1 MRRAVT
7 MPLPLDP
14 LRIALAAMMLITI
27 GRVHQHFAFLS
38 PLRPALLLSLGG
50 FVYAFLNP
58 GALTRAKI
66 TATWPARVVMGIGAM
81 AVLSA
86 IFGISQG
93 GSASALVADF
103 SKVLLLW
110 LLLVLALRDARD
122 LSLIVWSY
130 LLGVAFLCW
139 LCIFVVDTTMYYG
152 SRAARLDSSA
162 MHMFDPND
170 IGVILT
176 MSIPLAVLQL
186 HASRTLGKA
195 AVCAIVAASGWS
207 IVLGGS
213 RGAFVGLAVVSLT
226 LLVLMKNV
234 SAIKRVG
241 AVAVI
246 AFVVVAAAPPGYW
259 DQMNTIVNPKEDYN
273 WASQDGRRQI
283 WTRGVGYM
291 MDRPLFGV
299 GIDNFRRA
307 EGTISPKAR
316 NRLPGE
322 GIVFTAP
329 HNSFVQVGAE
339 LGVPGLLLWTSLV
352 LGGIVGMF
360 RLHRRLPRE
369 WAQGDAEER
378 YLFLATLYLPVSL
391 IGFAV
396 TASFVSFAYLDPIY
410 ILAAFLTATYVSV
423 WEKLGIGPGARRR
436 VRRGRRPC

>member
-1 MRRAVT
+1 MT
-7 MPLPLDP
+7 LPMDP
-14 LRIALAAMMLITI
+14 LRITLAAMMLITI

-38 PLRPALLLSLGG
+38 PLRPALLLSMGA

-58 GALTRAKI
+58 RVLTRASI

-81 AVLSA
+81 AVLSC

-93 GSASALVADF
+93 GSANALIADF

-122 LSLIVWSY
+122 LSLIVWGY
-130 LLGVAFLCW
+130 LLGVGFLCW

-170 IGVILT
+170 IGVIFV

-186 HASRTLGKA
+186 QASRVVGKVA
-195 AVCAIVAASGWS
+195 AGAILAASGWA

-213 RGAFVGLAVVSLT
+213 RGGFVGLALVSLT
-226 LLVLMKNV
+226 LLVVVKNV
-234 SAIKRVG
+234 SVIKRVG

-259 DQMNTIVNPKEDYN
+259 DQMNTIVNPKADYN

-283 WTRGVGYM
+283 WSRGMGYM
-291 MDRPLFGV
+291 MDYPLFGV

-307 EGTISPKAR
+307 EGTISPKAK
-316 NRLPGE
+316 NRLPGS

-329 HNSFVQVGAE
+329 HNSFVQVAAE
-339 LGVPGLLLWTSLV
+339 LGIPGFLLWSSLV

-369 WAQGDAEER
+369 WADGDAEER
-378 YLFLATLYLPVSL
+378 YLFLATVYLPASM

-410 ILAAFLTATYVSV
+410 ILAAMLTATYVSV
-423 WEKLGIGPGARRR
+423 WAKLGVGPGVRRR
-436 VRRGRRPC
+436 RGFVRP